1 MGRKESDVIEQL
13 STKSFLNAFGFYLI
27 SKRVNLQFNDY
38 TQRLRHITDC
48 NSSINFNQ
56 DFIFFFFNEN
66 VFFCVLGKGRPVN

>member
-56 DFIFFFFNEN
+56 DFIFFFLMKMFSF
-66 VFFCVLGKGRPVN
+66 VFWGRGDQ